1 MLHNSQKNATHK
13 SRSNQN
19 LCPEHAVG
27 VRLLEKLL
35 CKGPIHD
42 EDKGGFHCVEAQ
54 AAGTVRRAGVDRE
67 EREDAREVLLLLL
80 GMPAACWPTARP
92 SLS

>member
-1 MLHNSQKNATHK
+1 MLATHK

-35 CKGPIHD
+35 SKGSIHN
-42 EDKGGFHCVEAQ
+42 EDKGGFHCVEAE

-67 EREDAREVLLLLL
+67 EREDAREVLL
-80 GMPAACWPTARP
+80 PAACWPATRP